1 MRGARGI
8 AARCTVV
15 RPPALMAAVMEAL
28 PTDSPMAVVR
38 MTVEIFRPVPLRP
51 VEVAAR
57 IERPGHRV
65 QMLTATLTDGNT
77 ELCRATAWRMR
88 IADLDLGE
96 QPALEVPF
104 AGPADSVAHVPESDD
119 PAFHRT
125 GMEMRY
131 ARGSFIEVGPAT
143 VWMRLAVPLIAG
155 QTPTPLQR
163 TLAAAD
169 FGNGVASAL
178 PWGQFLFINTDL
190 TVSLPY
196 TPQGEWIGRRTRSTD
211 INVAQGLA
219 TRGDRPTPGLYRRA
233 RTHRPCHAIAL
244 RPATDTG
251 GLYSMQIKG
260 VNYDVGTVMG
270 VDWRPDYD
278 PKVVDRELEIIR
290 TTCTAMLSA
299 SAVKTLGACFSQQ
312 KPPSVKVLK
321 PGSTLQIGV
330 TSPLQP
336 TLAYITDAA
345 KAAQPLHERHP
356 GKVVLSIGSEFTLF
370 MQGIVPG
377 KTFRQRANTVFK
389 TDVIKTGQHNQPLN
403 DFLGTAV
410 ARSP

>member
-1 MRGARGI
+1 MHDARMPDALFTPHKRGYVPSDHARGPWDRGAMHGG
-8 AARCTVV
+8 
-15 RPPALMAAVMEAL
+15 PPAALMAAVMEAL
-28 PTDSPMAVVR
+28 PTEAPMAVVR
-38 MTVEIFRPVPLRP
+38 TTVEIFRPVPLRP

-190 TVSLPY
+190 TVYLHRQPES
-196 TPQGEWIGRRTRSTD
+196 EWICLDAETD
-211 INVAQGLA
+211 VDPRGVGVAHSHLYDERGPIGHSLQGLFI
-219 TRGDRPTPGLYRRA
+219 DK
-233 RTHRPCHAIAL
+233 L
-244 RPATDTG
+244 RVAPPA
-251 GLYSMQIKG
+251 
-260 VNYDVGTVMG
+260 V
-270 VDWRPDYD
+270 
-278 PKVVDRELEIIR
+278 
-290 TTCTAMLSA
+290 
-299 SAVKTLGACFSQQ
+299 
-312 KPPSVKVLK
+312 
-321 PGSTLQIGV
+321 
-330 TSPLQP
+330 
-336 TLAYITDAA
+336 
-345 KAAQPLHERHP
+345 
-356 GKVVLSIGSEFTLF
+356 
-370 MQGIVPG
+370 
-377 KTFRQRANTVFK
+377 
-389 TDVIKTGQHNQPLN
+389 
-403 DFLGTAV
+403 
-410 ARSP
+410 